1 MQAVI
6 GRRPTA
12 SLLLTKGAGQWHE
25 KAMNMTSFETS
36 VVIARPLEE
45 VFAFTTD
52 INNNIKWQRILVD
65 TGFTHGEIMDIGTKY
80 RYTVKF
86 MGKRIETEAVVTA
99 FEENRAFSAKTIKGP
114 VTGEFHLSFEPVHSG
129 TALTTR
135 CRAELGYFKLTKPIA
150 LRLAR
155 EQYRKDLDALK
166 RLLETSSQGLSSAA
180 A

>member
-1 MQAVI
+1 
-6 GRRPTA
+6 
-12 SLLLTKGAGQWHE
+12 
-25 KAMNMTSFETS
+25 MTTFETS
-36 VVIARPLEE
+36 VVIACPLED

-52 INNNIKWQRILVD
+52 INNNIKWQKILVD
-65 TGFTHGEIMDIGTKY
+65 AGLTHGETMDVGATY

-99 FEENRAFSAKTIKGP
+99 FEENRAFSAKTLRGP
-114 VTGEFHLSFEPVHSG
+114 VGGEFHLTFESVYAG

-135 CRAELGYFKLTKPIA
+135 CRAELGYFKYTKPIA

-166 RLLETSSQGLSSAA
+166 HILEMSFHSRATMAS
-180 A
+180 